1 MSAVAPTA
9 PAVSRLLGSA
19 GFQRAQRAH
28 KGRNVPLGEGFV
40 VATGN
45 RPGTV
50 SVTHSVRPAPGST
63 EWPACRERMIRMLAE
78 YALALRAAGWCVD
91 ERDLDRR
98 REIVVT
104 KALETTLAA
113 SGKGEK

>member
-1 MSAVAPTA
+1 
-9 PAVSRLLGSA
+9 
-19 GFQRAQRAH
+19 
-28 KGRNVPLGEGFV
+28 
-40 VATGN
+40 
-45 RPGTV
+45 
-50 SVTHSVRPAPGST
+50 
-63 EWPACRERMIRMLAE
+63 MIRMLAE